1 MSLDPELLEE
11 FKQSLADRYEAVEL
25 CELLNLSIW
34 DLLEADTLQEKI
46 IEHKYR

>member
-1 MSLDPELLEE
+1 MSIDPDLLAE
-11 FKQSLADRYEAVEL
+11 FKAELADRYTAEEL
-25 CELLNLSIW
+25 SELLNLDVW

>member
-1 MSLDPELLEE
+1 MSIDLELLAE
-11 FKQSLADRYEAVEL
+11 FKEELADRYTPEEL
-25 CELLNLSIW
+25 VELLNLDIW